1 MIPGAH
7 VFTPFILLQK
17 PLWGSVRGK
26 AGTGARRQLRQK
38 LGVNTEIGRRLLQVQ
53 ADSVATFESLLFS
66 AGNHANCAGKLLNSS
81 ASKKQGPSKAKT
93 HVYRTRNRISSSSV
107 GKVPVR
113 TGQERNPG
121 SKTHFHTYCFSHI
134 LVDLKWKCVKQ
145 RYSKRIVCLTSE
157 YAASDVKGHSNTSN
171 SQKTILI

>member
-53 ADSVATFESLLFS
+53 ADLVATFESLLFS

-81 ASKKQGPSKAKT
+81 ASKKTGTLKSQNARLSHPKQDKLLIIWESSCAYRAREEPRIQNSFSYILFLPHSGGFKMKMRETAVFKA
-93 HVYRTRNRISSSSV
+93 NRLFNIWICCV
-107 GKVPVR
+107 G
-113 TGQERNPG
+113 
-121 SKTHFHTYCFSHI
+121 C
-134 LVDLKWKCVKQ
+134 
-145 RYSKRIVCLTSE
+145 KRAFKYV
-157 YAASDVKGHSNTSN
+157 
-171 SQKTILI
+171 